1 MEKCNVSRNKVWRI
15 GFFAFNNSSSNTLN
29 TLIGF
34 YAYYTQNL
42 LLLGAIMAAFIMPMR
57 IFDGITDPLAGNFL
71 DKLNTKFGRYRPY
84 MVIGYTISV
93 ICVIAIFFY
102 PQNNGLPSIANQ
114 IIMVLLY
121 AVYIIGFTLQ
131 TTATRAGQSIITGD
145 PKQRPWYTLF
155 DVCGSGI
162 TGGVTTVLLTS
173 NIISSSMQDIKV
185 WRITALFV
193 VSASLI
199 FLILAVIGIST
210 RDKPEFYM
218 SCKKDKVKFSEFIHL
233 FKRNKPIRRLIY
245 AASSDKLAA
254 QLKNLVM
261 IYFFS
266 NIILNKS
273 INATF
278 TVVTAVIGVGI
289 VALGTMFA
297 MKKGT
302 TNAFV
307 KVSALEAVTSFLP
320 FVLCLIIIPVGTSIF
335 GGLTPAIMLILIV
348 YGFYIGLTGISTNLI
363 FPMLGDITDYELL
376 TTKKFIPGTIASM
389 FSFVDK
395 LISSLAGL
403 ILTAIM
409 LLSGFTSGKD
419 AVVPENIFI
428 NKTFYFSVLTA
439 IFLIPCLGH
448 IISVIAMRN
457 YPLTESRMKEISE
470 DVATLKKQIKADNM
484 IDEAAEN
491 IA

>member
-1 MEKCNVSRNKVWRI
+1 MERCEVNKNAVWRI
-15 GFFAFNNSSSNTLN
+15 GFFAFNNSSSNTLS
-29 TLIGF
+29 TLMGF

-42 LLLGAIMAAFIMPMR
+42 LLLGVIMSSLIMPMR
-57 IFDGITDPLAGNFL
+57 IFDGITDPIAGNLL

-84 MVIGYTISV
+84 MVIGYIISV
-93 ICVIAIFFY
+93 ICVGCIFFF
-102 PQNNGLPSIANQ
+102 PQNSGLPVVAEQ
-114 IIMVLLY
+114 IITALLY

-131 TTATRAGQSIITGD
+131 TTATRAGQSVITGD

-155 DVCGSGI
+155 DVCASGI
-162 TGGVTTVLLTS
+162 TGGITTILLTS
-173 NIISSSMQDIKV
+173 NIISPSMQDIRV
-185 WRITALFV
+185 WRITAAFV
-193 VSASLI
+193 IGASLI

-210 RDKPEFYM
+210 RDTPEYYM
-218 SCKKDKVKFSEFIHL
+218 ACKKNKIKFSEFIYL

-254 QLKNLVM
+254 QLKGLVM

-266 NIILNKS
+266 NVVLKKS
-273 INATF
+273 LNATF
-278 TVVTAVIGVGI
+278 TVVTAVIGVAI
-289 VALGTMFA
+289 VAIGTAFA

-302 TNAFV
+302 TKAFV
-307 KVSALEAVTSFLP
+307 KVSFLEAISAFLP
-320 FVLCLIIIPVGTSIF
+320 FVLCLIIIPVGTTFYS
-335 GGLTPAIMLILIV
+335 GLTPGILLILII

-363 FPMLGDITDYELL
+363 FPMLGDVTDYELL

-409 LLSGFTSGKD
+409 LISGFTSGKD

-428 NKTFYFSVLTA
+428 NPVFYFSVLTA

-448 IISVIAMRN
+448 IISLIAMRN
-457 YPLTESRMKEISE
+457 YPLTQAKMKEISE
-470 DVATLKKQIKADNM
+470 EVALLKSQIKEQETL
-484 IDEAAEN
+484 ISEEA
-491 IA
+491 